1 MWTCHHVVIF
11 ILTFTSYSFFHATR
25 KTFSNVK
32 STISSEWSSTPG
44 NRTLCNKPEKLWT
57 AHHMFD
63 SSKDVETY
71 LGILDAVFMSSY
83 AVGLYIS
90 GMIGDRYELRKVLSI
105 GMCLSAISVFVFGP
119 VFEWSHFYNKYTY
132 VLVWILN
139 GLLQSMGW
147 PTVVAIM
154 GNWFGKSSRG
164 FVLGLWSAC
173 ASVGNIIGALMVSQV
188 LQYGYEYAFLVTSTV
203 LFAGGIINFFALVNS
218 PEELG
223 LESPDEELEETD
235 FDITVNQ
242 EGRDSSASFQHTRY
256 DTDPNDTHDTEPLLG
271 DESEVRL
278 QPHLHSSNQRVE
290 ALSFKK
296 ALLLP
301 GVLMYAFSYFCLKL
315 VNYSFFFW
323 LPYYLH
329 NKFGW
334 DESSADKISI
344 WYDVG
349 GIVGGTIAGIVSDCF
364 GFRSVVV
371 VPMLVLAIPSL
382 IGFSKSPN
390 DMTQNA
396 VLMTVTGYFIGGVAN
411 LISAAISADLGKQG
425 PIQGNKA
432 ALATVTGIV
441 DGTGSVGAALGQ
453 ILVPLIQ
460 EKLGWFSVFYF
471 FIIMT
476 VLTILCILPMFVR
489 EAPEFFREVR
499 GSCRKYRY
507 SWYCG
512 IHKPQ
517 DMSANLSVNEDND
530 EAELSAD

>member
-71 LGILDAVFMSSY
+71 LGILDA
-83 AVGLYIS
+83 GLYIS

-147 PTVVAIM
+147 PTSWVCAGSMERLCVC
-154 GNWFGKSSRG
+154 GQHYRSSD
-164 FVLGLWSAC
+164 GL
-173 ASVGNIIGALMVSQV
+173 
-188 LQYGYEYAFLVTSTV
+188 
-203 LFAGGIINFFALVNS
+203 
-218 PEELG
+218 
-223 LESPDEELEETD
+223 
-235 FDITVNQ
+235 
-242 EGRDSSASFQHTRY
+242 SSA
-256 DTDPNDTHDTEPLLG
+256 
-271 DESEVRL
+271 
-278 QPHLHSSNQRVE
+278 
-290 ALSFKK
+290 A
-296 ALLLP
+296 
-301 GVLMYAFSYFCLKL
+301 L

-349 GIVGGTIAGIVSDCF
+349 GIVG
-364 GFRSVVV
+364 
-371 VPMLVLAIPSL
+371 
-382 IGFSKSPN
+382 
-390 DMTQNA
+390 
-396 VLMTVTGYFIGGVAN
+396 
-411 LISAAISADLGKQG
+411 KQG

-453 ILVPLIQ
+453 
-460 EKLGWFSVFYF
+460 
-471 FIIMT
+471 T